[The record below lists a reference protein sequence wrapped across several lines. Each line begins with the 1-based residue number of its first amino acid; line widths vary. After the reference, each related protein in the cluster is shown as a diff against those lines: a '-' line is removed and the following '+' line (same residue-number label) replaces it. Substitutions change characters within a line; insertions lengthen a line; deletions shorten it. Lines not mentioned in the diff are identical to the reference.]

1 MTETEANRRLA
12 AVGAAFILQ
21 SVVSDL
27 ARLVISASVE
37 LTAESADELRSHLLG
52 LADGATEIAKA
63 LDDSETEDDDPKPV
77 LSLVTSEAVQ

>member
-12 AVGAAFILQ
+12 AVGAAFLLQ
-21 SVVSDL
+21 SVVHDL
-27 ARLVISASVE
+27 ARLVLTESVD
-37 LTAESADELRSHLLG
+37 LTAESADELRSHLLA

-63 LDDSETEDDDPKPV
+63 LDDSDTEDGPKPA